1 MTHRHLIIV
10 ILSAFSLVVF
20 GQAEQSD
27 SIGKESFFSGAE
39 LSIQVQGG
47 LGTGTYAP
55 LWISNNHYG
64 SVSPYA
70 NSANERIALL
80 RSIDSDSLR
89 QWRWGYGLDLQLLQ
103 NAENKFFV
111 QQAFVELK
119 WKKLQFTLG
128 SKERQIE
135 LRNNRLTLGSMTQG
149 INARPNPMA
158 MLQTDYVAFPGTS
171 GWLSFKGRT
180 GYGLVLD
187 GDWQKEWVDKSVST
201 YTSNRRINENVAY
214 MKIGKEPRFPMCF
227 ELGVHA
233 ITLFEGNNHNTIGSI
248 NSALTF
254 DLGTWLI
261 RGYFD
266 HYLENMS
273 QFFRW
278 HGIKDHLFGIEVS
291 FPKNRFV
298 KSFVMEHFGTN
309 GQHISDSFYNDENG
323 LGWHSWGMS
332 MGNPMILSPIYT
344 INNGQHI
351 LYFQDNQV
359 TAWHLALEGQPSDEI
374 DWLVKYSFS
383 KNFGERNNEYPG
395 SIHQTYFVAECGY
408 KPHWLPGWYGRVA
421 VGVDHAKLFNK
432 SFGAMLT
439 VRRSFKLCR

>member
-1 MTHRHLIIV
+1 MSV
-10 ILSAFSLVVF
+10 LSLAVY
-20 GQAEQSD
+20 
-27 SIGKESFFSGAE
+27 GKTDDPDTLNKETFIDGAE
-39 LSIQVQGG
+39 LTIQLQGA

-64 SVSPYA
+64 SISPYA
-70 NSANERIALL
+70 NSVNERIALI
-80 RSIDSDSLR
+80 RDVNSDSLR
-89 QWRWGYGLDLQLLQ
+89 QWKWGYGIDLQLLQ
-103 NAENKFFV
+103 NAESKFFV
-111 QQAFVELK
+111 QQAFVDLK
-119 WKKLQFTLG
+119 WKDFQFTLG
-128 SKERQIE
+128 SKEREID

-158 MLQTDYVAFPGTS
+158 MLQTDYIAFPGTR

-180 GYGLVLD
+180 GYGFILD
-187 GDWQKEWVDKSVST
+187 GDWQKDWVDKAKYS
-201 YTSNRRINENVAY
+201 YTTNRRINENAAY
-214 MKIGKEPRFPMCF
+214 MKIGKEPRFPMAF

-233 ITLFEGNNHNTIGSI
+233 FTLFEGGSHNTIGSI
-248 NSALTF
+248 SSAFTF

-261 RGYFD
+261 RTYFD

-278 HGIKDHLFGIEVS
+278 HGIKDHLFGLEFA

-309 GQHISDSFYNDENG
+309 GQDISDSFYNDENG

-344 INNGQHI
+344 INNGEHS
-351 LYFQDNQV
+351 LFFHDNQV
-359 TAWHLALEGQPSDEI
+359 TAWHLALEGEPSDEI

-383 KNFGERNNEYPG
+383 KNFGEKSNEYG
-395 SIHQTYFVAECGY
+395 RSFHQTYFVAECGY
-408 KPHWLPGWYGRVA
+408 KPHWLPGWYGRVSL
-421 VGVDHAKLFNK
+421 GVDHAKLYSNC
-432 SFGAMLT
+432 FGAMLT
-439 VRRSFKLCR
+439 IRRSFKVK